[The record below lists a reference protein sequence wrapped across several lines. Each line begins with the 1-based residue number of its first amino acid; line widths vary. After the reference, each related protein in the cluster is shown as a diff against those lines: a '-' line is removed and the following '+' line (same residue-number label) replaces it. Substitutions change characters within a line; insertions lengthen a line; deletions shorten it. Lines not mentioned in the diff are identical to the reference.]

1 MRKQLA
7 APYLGK
13 LRDRPGDVTELLRGQ
28 HRGQELQH
36 TIEQLNDGAGLL
48 GGQATQAPL
57 SSVVEKATTELTA
70 DAILNILSKGL
81 AAKV

>member
-7 APYLGK
+7 APNLGK

-36 TIEQLNDGAGLL
+36 TIEQLNDGARLL

-57 SSVVEKATTELTA
+57 SSVVEKAATELTA